1 LGRLGEAAD
10 ASIARPAHLLHHEG
24 HDIVGFTMSV
34 DGKEYK
40 LVNDAALKAAA
51 ACPLSL
57 LEMTADVRFDRDRF
71 LELAL
76 SFTEVEA

>member
-1 LGRLGEAAD
+1 
-10 ASIARPAHLLHHEG
+10 
-24 HDIVGFTMSV
+24 VGFTMSI

-51 ACPLSL
+51 ACALSL
-57 LEMTADVRFDRDRF
+57 PEMLADVRFDRDRF

-76 SFTEVEA
+76 SFTEVEGNG